1 MRDREHAVVRIPR
14 GTWVV
19 DPEHSSVEFEV
30 KNLGYVTVTG
40 YLGEFEGTLVA
51 DGNAVR
57 ARGSARTESINTRV
71 AERDEDLRSDDFFD
85 TDRFPEI
92 RFEGD
97 RFEPAGADGALRVVG
112 TLEIKGRER
121 RIEFDGRVGGP
132 FVDHQGNTRL
142 ALDLR
147 GTVNRMDLGI
157 DWDGRGPDGAKMASD
172 EVTVILHL
180 GMPRT
185 DEEPGH

>member
-51 DGNAVR
+51 DGNGVR
-57 ARGSARTESINTRV
+57 AWGSARTESINTRV
-71 AERDEDLRSDDFFD
+71 AERDEDLRSDDFFAA
-85 TDRFPEI
+85 DRFPEI

-97 RFEPAGADGALRVVG
+97 RFELAGADGSLRVVG

-121 RIEFDGRVGGP
+121 RIQFDGRVGGP

-172 EVTVILHL
+172 EVAVILHL

-185 DEEPGH
+185 DEEPGR